1 MKVTCHNCGKRFDY
15 DTYTGLCP
23 KCSTYYRLD
32 TPAEDVT
39 DIYTSGTDFELDEDS
54 YTEETEDYFESIP
67 ATEEKEEAAIH
78 TAART
83 AQNDSRIYRFKT
95 NHTLTIVLLT
105 AIVLV
110 FAVPFF
116 SMNYL
121 IRSKEKQYS
130 LSEIISPTPANI
142 GETISFHTD
151 NSQYD
156 LTITNLSNVTDTC
169 YQIPDGYQL
178 VAFHYTMEETVT
190 PDSTADTN
198 RPYTPLGYHSFT
210 PSLHTQSGQYLQ
222 AISEYDIANANGSK
236 DYEWREETGTGSN
249 FEFLNG
255 CVYFLVKEN
264 DIASLLIQH
273 TNSETNEI
281 IDSYQIDNL
290 EVDE

>member
-32 TPAEDVT
+32 TPAEDAT
-39 DIYTSGTDFELDEDS
+39 DTYTSDISSSSYSDS
-54 YTEETEDYFESIP
+54 NTYSDIANTTSG
-67 ATEEKEEAAIH
+67 
-78 TAART
+78 
-83 AQNDSRIYRFKT
+83 RFKN

-130 LSEIISPTPANI
+130 LSEIITPTPANI

-156 LTITNLSNVTDTC
+156 LTITNLSNVTDAC

-178 VAFHYTMEETVT
+178 VAFHYTMEEIGA

-198 RPYTPLGYHSFT
+198 RPYTPLGYHSFI
-210 PSLHTQSGQYLQ
+210 PSLYTQSGQYLQ
-222 AISEYDIANANGSK
+222 PISEYDIANANGSK

-249 FEFLNG
+249 FEYLNG

-281 IDSYQIDNL
+281 IDSYQIDNP
-290 EVDE
+290 EVSE